1 VYQLKTDGIPV
12 IPHETYPLLKRAL
25 IAFNVIP
32 DSLHA
37 RFIDPTIER
46 PFAGVA
52 EK

>member
-12 IPHETYPLLKRAL
+12 IPYETYPLLKRAL
-25 IAFNVIP
+25 TAFNITP
-32 DSLHA
+32 DSVHA
-37 RFIDPTIER
+37 QFIDPTIER